1 MANTKLTEIMTS
13 AYLPAIS
20 ISIPSDADATADAS
34 HTQGVAITP
43 ARGGLSSIR
52 NTALLLSLLFA
63 LTGDPG
69 LAQRGSTKLSP
80 SEAYKAAMAPLNA
93 ARAQP
98 GDLTDADKFALG
110 IGMADALRNCLAL
123 SADISAFTTDP
134 KELLALSEL
143 CIFGQQYRPA
153 SATLE
158 KYLALPEPPERK
170 LALVLLVR
178 ALLGLNE
185 PTSAEAEVRSLLRD
199 YPYDAQ
205 IHFAVDQVIDGLEG
219 EGLGLNRLALQLC
232 ATQNANT
239 LPLLISGKAFE
250 GKDINA
256 SPSVLFADA
265 VRCVALSAEL
275 GKATTQDTLSELTAI
290 AQQPG
295 WTPTADLAPMQA
307 ALARQTAVGGKV
319 PLSGLHGHLIS
330 NSTLLPRSI
339 SLEGGTTL
347 LVPFTLW
354 APSAPDVVLDLAR
367 LAPHQPIYAIT
378 SWKANTGRE
387 DVPSREILMALNSW
401 RQNLPRH
408 VYMLI
413 VPDIE
418 LRAFHADSFPSGIVV
433 SGGVVR
439 WNSVLSS
446 RGEERMLV
454 HALNDPARKP

>member
-1 MANTKLTEIMTS
+1 
-13 AYLPAIS
+13 
-20 ISIPSDADATADAS
+20 
-34 HTQGVAITP
+34 
-43 ARGGLSSIR
+43 LSSVR
-52 NTALLLSLLFA
+52 NTAFLLSLFFA
-63 LTGDPG
+63 LTGDSG
-69 LAQRGSTKLSP
+69 WAQKASTKLSP

-110 IGMADALRNCLAL
+110 IGMANALRSCLAL
-123 SADISAFTTDP
+123 SADSSAFATDP

-143 CIFGQQYRPA
+143 CIFGQQYEPA
-153 SATLE
+153 RVTLE
-158 KYLALPEPPERK
+158 KYLALPQPLERK

-185 PTSAEAEVRSLLRD
+185 PNSAEAEVRSLLRD

-219 EGLGLNRLALQLC
+219 GSPGFNRLALQLC

-239 LPLLISGKAFE
+239 LPLLASGKALE

-256 SPSVLFADA
+256 SASVLFADA
-265 VRCVALSAEL
+265 VRCAALTAEL
-275 GKATTQDTLSELTAI
+275 EKATTQNSLSELTAI
-290 AQQPG
+290 AQQAS

-307 ALARQTAVGGKV
+307 ALARQTAVGGGV
-319 PLSGLHGHLIS
+319 PLSELHGHLIG

-339 SLEGGTTL
+339 SLESGTAI

-354 APSAPDVVLDLAR
+354 APSAPDVILDLAR
-367 LAPHQPIYAIT
+367 FAPQQPIYAIT
-378 SWKANTGRE
+378 SWSANTGRE
-387 DVPSREILMALNSW
+387 DIPSREILMALNTW

-418 LRAFHADSFPSGIVV
+418 LRAFHADSFPLGIVV
-433 SGGVVR
+433 RGGVVR

-446 RGEERMLV
+446 RGAERMLV

>member
-1 MANTKLTEIMTS
+1 MANWK
-13 AYLPAIS
+13 
-20 ISIPSDADATADAS
+20 
-34 HTQGVAITP
+34 
-43 ARGGLSSIR
+43 RGGLR
-52 NTALLLSLLFA
+52 NTAIVLSFLFV
-63 LTGDPG
+63 LTG
-69 LAQRGSTKLSP
+69 LAQKLSP

-123 SADISAFTTDP
+123 SADSSAFATDP

-143 CIFGQQYRPA
+143 CIFGQQYEPA
-153 SATLE
+153 HVTLE

-170 LALVLLVR
+170 LALVLLIR
-178 ALLGLNE
+178 ASLGLNQ
-185 PTSAEAEVRSLLRD
+185 PKSAEADARSLLRD

-219 EGLGLNRLALQLC
+219 ESPWFNQLALQLC
-232 ATQNANT
+232 DTQNANT
-239 LPLLISGKAFE
+239 LPLLVSGKGLE

-265 VRCVALSAEL
+265 VRCAGLTASH
-275 GKATTQDTLSELTAI
+275 DTLQELTTI
-290 AQQPG
+290 AQQPD
-295 WTPTADLAPMQA
+295 WTSTADLAPMQA
-307 ALARQTAVGGKV
+307 ALARQASVGARV
-319 PLSGLHGHLIS
+319 PLSGLHGHFLG
-330 NSTLLPRSI
+330 NNALLPRSV
-339 SLEGGTTL
+339 SLAGGTVL

-354 APSAPDVVLDLAR
+354 APNALDVVLDLAR
-367 LAPHQPIYAIT
+367 FAPQQPIYAIT
-378 SWKANTGRE
+378 SWGANTGRE
-387 DVPSREILMALNSW
+387 DVSSREILMALNAW

-408 VYMLI
+408 VSMLI
-413 VPDIE
+413 VPDSE

-446 RGEERMLV
+446 RGAERMIV
-454 HALNDPARKP
+454 HALNDPAKRH

>member
-1 MANTKLTEIMTS
+1 MANTKLTRFKLQIMDEGPFTVS
-13 AYLPAIS
+13 RSLNS
-20 ISIPSDADATADAS
+20 MLRTAF
-34 HTQGVAITP
+34 
-43 ARGGLSSIR
+43 
-52 NTALLLSLLFA
+52 LLSLLFA

-69 LAQRGSTKLSP
+69 FAQTSSTKLSP
-80 SEAYKAAMAPLNA
+80 SEAYKAAMAPFNA
-93 ARAQP
+93 AKAQP

-123 SADISAFTTDP
+123 SADISAFAADP

-143 CIFGQQYRPA
+143 CIFGQQYEPA
-153 SATLE
+153 RLTLE
-158 KYLALPEPPERK
+158 KYLELPAPTERK

-185 PTSAEAEVRSLLRD
+185 PNAAEAEVRGLLHD

-219 EGLGLNRLALQLC
+219 ESPGFNRLALQLC
-232 ATQNANT
+232 AMQNANT
-239 LPLLISGKAFE
+239 LPLLTSGKALE

-265 VRCVALSAEL
+265 VRCAALTAEL
-275 GKATTQDTLSELTAI
+275 AKASTQDTLSELSAI

-295 WTPTADLAPMQA
+295 WIPTADFAPMQA
-307 ALARQTAVGGKV
+307 ALARQTAVGGRV

-330 NSTLLPRSI
+330 NNTLLPRSV
-339 SLEGGTTL
+339 SLEGGTAL

-354 APSAPDVVLDLAR
+354 APSARDVVLDLAR
-367 LAPHQPIYAIT
+367 FAPQQPIYAVT

-387 DVPSREILMALNSW
+387 DVPSGEILMALNSW

-408 VYMLI
+408 VYLLI

-418 LRAFHADSFPSGIVV
+418 LRAFYADSFPLGIVV
-433 SGGVVR
+433 RGGVVR

-446 RGEERMLV
+446 RGAERMLV
-454 HALNDPARKP
+454 HALNDPARRPGNK

>member
-1 MANTKLTEIMTS
+1 
-13 AYLPAIS
+13 
-20 ISIPSDADATADAS
+20 
-34 HTQGVAITP
+34 
-43 ARGGLSSIR
+43 
-52 NTALLLSLLFA
+52 LLLSLLFG

-69 LAQRGSTKLSP
+69 LAQRSSTTLSP
-80 SEAYKAAMAPLNA
+80 SEAYKAAMAPFNA
-93 ARAQP
+93 AKAQP

-110 IGMADALRNCLAL
+110 IGMADAQRNCLAL
-123 SADISAFTTDP
+123 STDISAFTTDP
-134 KELLALSEL
+134 KELLALGEL
-143 CIFGQQYRPA
+143 CIFGQQYEPA
-153 SATLE
+153 RVTLE
-158 KYLALPEPPERK
+158 KYLELPAPTERK

-185 PTSAEAEVRSLLRD
+185 PNAAEAEVRWLLHD

-219 EGLGLNRLALQLC
+219 ENPGFNRLALQLC

-239 LPLLISGKAFE
+239 LPLLTGGKALE

-265 VRCVALSAEL
+265 VRCAGLTAEL

-290 AQQPG
+290 AQRPG
-295 WTPTADLAPMQA
+295 WIPTADFAPMQA
-307 ALARQTAVGGKV
+307 ALARQTAVGGRV
-319 PLSGLHGHLIS
+319 PLGGLHGHLIN
-330 NSTLLPRSI
+330 NSTLLPRAI
-339 SLEGGTTL
+339 SLERDTIL

-354 APSAPDVVLDLAR
+354 APSTPDVVLDLAR
-367 LAPHQPIYAIT
+367 FAPQQPIYAIT

-387 DVPSREILMALNSW
+387 DVPSREILMALNLW

-413 VPDIE
+413 VSNTE

-446 RGEERMLV
+446 RGAERMLF
-454 HALNDPARKP
+454 HALNDPARRP

>member
-1 MANTKLTEIMTS
+1 M
-13 AYLPAIS
+13 
-20 ISIPSDADATADAS
+20 
-34 HTQGVAITP
+34 
-43 ARGGLSSIR
+43 LSSIR
-52 NTALLLSLLFA
+52 NTAFLLSLLFT
-63 LTGDPG
+63 LTGDLG
-69 LAQRGSTKLSP
+69 LAQRNSTKLSP

-98 GDLTDADKFALG
+98 ADLTDADKFALG

-123 SADISAFTTDP
+123 SADIPAFATDP

-143 CIFGQQYRPA
+143 CIFGQEYEPA
-153 SATLE
+153 RVTLQR
-158 KYLALPEPPERK
+158 YLALPAPTERK

-185 PTSAEAEVRSLLRD
+185 PNSAEAEVRSLLRD

-219 EGLGLNRLALQLC
+219 ESPGFNRLALRLC

-239 LPLLISGKAFE
+239 LPLLTGGKALE

-265 VRCVALSAEL
+265 VRCTALTAEL
-275 GKATTQDTLSELTAI
+275 EKATTQGTLSELTAI

-307 ALARQTAVGGKV
+307 ALARQTAVGGRV
-319 PLSGLHGHLIS
+319 PLSELHGHQIN

-347 LVPFTLW
+347 LVPFVLW

-367 LAPHQPIYAIT
+367 YAPQQPIYAIT
-378 SWKANTGRE
+378 SWRANTGRE
-387 DVPSREILMALNSW
+387 DVLSREILIALNSW

-408 VYMLI
+408 VHLLI

-446 RGEERMLV
+446 RVRNECLST
-454 HALNDPARKP
+454 L

>member
-1 MANTKLTEIMTS
+1 MTPT
-13 AYLPAIS
+13 YLPA
-20 ISIPSDADATADAS
+20 ISIPSDADATADAGP
-34 HTQGVAITP
+34 TQGGAITP
-43 ARGGLSSIR
+43 APGGLSSIR
-52 NTALLLSLLFA
+52 NTAFVLSLLFA

-69 LAQRGSTKLSP
+69 LAQRSSAKLSP

-98 GDLTDADKFALG
+98 DDLTDADKLALG

-123 SADISAFTTDP
+123 SADISAIATDP
-134 KELLALSEL
+134 KELLALGEL
-143 CIFGQQYRPA
+143 CIFGQQYEPA
-153 SATLE
+153 RVTLE
-158 KYLALPEPPERK
+158 KYLAVPEPPERK

-185 PTSAEAEVRSLLRD
+185 PNSAEAEVRSLLRD

-219 EGLGLNRLALQLC
+219 ESPGFNRLALQLC

-239 LPLLISGKAFE
+239 LPLLISGKGLE
-250 GKDINA
+250 GKEINA

-265 VRCVALSAEL
+265 VRCAGLTAEL
-275 GKATTQDTLSELTAI
+275 EKANTQDALPKLTAI
-290 AQQPG
+290 AQQPS

-307 ALARQTAVGGKV
+307 ALARQTAVGGRV
-319 PLSGLHGHLIS
+319 PLSELHGHFIS
-330 NSTLLPRSI
+330 NSVLLPRSI
-339 SLEGGTTL
+339 SLVGGTVL

-354 APSAPDVVLDLAR
+354 APSALDVVLDLAR
-367 LAPHQPIYAIT
+367 FAPQQPIYAIT
-378 SWKANTGRE
+378 SWGANTGRE

-408 VYMLI
+408 VSMLI
-413 VPDIE
+413 VPDNE
-418 LRAFHADSFPSGIVV
+418 LRAFHGDSFPSGIVV

-446 RGEERMLV
+446 RGAERMLV
-454 HALNDPARKP
+454 HALSDPARRP

>member
-1 MANTKLTEIMTS
+1 
-13 AYLPAIS
+13 
-20 ISIPSDADATADAS
+20 
-34 HTQGVAITP
+34 
-43 ARGGLSSIR
+43 
-52 NTALLLSLLFA
+52 
-63 LTGDPG
+63 
-69 LAQRGSTKLSP
+69 
-80 SEAYKAAMAPLNA
+80 
-93 ARAQP
+93 
-98 GDLTDADKFALG
+98 
-110 IGMADALRNCLAL
+110 MADALRNCLAL
-123 SADISAFTTDP
+123 SADISAFATDP

-143 CIFGQQYRPA
+143 CIFGQQYGPA
-153 SATLE
+153 RATLE

-178 ALLGLNE
+178 ALLRLNE
-185 PTSAEAEVRSLLRD
+185 PNSAEAEVRSLLRD

-219 EGLGLNRLALQLC
+219 ESPGFNRLALQLC

-256 SPSVLFADA
+256 SSSVLFADA

-307 ALARQTAVGGKV
+307 ALARQTAVGGRV
-319 PLSGLHGHLIS
+319 PLSGLHGHLVS

-367 LAPHQPIYAIT
+367 FAPQQPIYAIT
-378 SWKANTGRE
+378 SWRANTGRE
-387 DVPSREILMALNSW
+387 DVPSREILMVLNSW

-418 LRAFHADSFPSGIVV
+418 LRAFYADSFPSGIVV
-433 SGGVVR
+433 SRRVVR

-446 RGEERMLV
+446 CGAEQMLV
-454 HALNDPARKP
+454 HTLNDPARRPSQ

>member
-1 MANTKLTEIMTS
+1 
-13 AYLPAIS
+13 
-20 ISIPSDADATADAS
+20 
-34 HTQGVAITP
+34 
-43 ARGGLSSIR
+43 
-52 NTALLLSLLFA
+52 
-63 LTGDPG
+63 
-69 LAQRGSTKLSP
+69 
-80 SEAYKAAMAPLNA
+80 MAPFNA
-93 ARAQP
+93 ARAQS

-123 SADISAFTTDP
+123 SADISAFATDP

-143 CIFGQQYRPA
+143 CIFGQQYEPA
-153 SATLE
+153 RATLE
-158 KYLALPEPPERK
+158 KYLAVPEPPERK
-170 LALVLLVR
+170 LALILLVR

-185 PTSAEAEVRSLLRD
+185 PNSAEAEVRSLLRD

-205 IHFAVDQVIDGLEG
+205 IHFAVDQVIDGLEAESPG
-219 EGLGLNRLALQLC
+219 FNRLALQLC

-239 LPLLISGKAFE
+239 LPLLISGKALE

-265 VRCVALSAEL
+265 VRCAALTAEL
-275 GKATTQDTLSELTAI
+275 GKASTQDTLSELTAI

-295 WTPTADLAPMQA
+295 WIPTADFAPMQA
-307 ALARQTAVGGKV
+307 ALARQTAVRGRV

-354 APSAPDVVLDLAR
+354 APSALDVVLDLAR
-367 LAPHQPIYAIT
+367 FAPQQPIYAIT
-378 SWKANTGRE
+378 SWRANTGRE
-387 DVPSREILMALNSW
+387 DVPSHEILTALSAW

-418 LRAFHADSFPSGIVV
+418 LRAFHADSFPLGIVV

-439 WNSVLSS
+439 WNSILSS
-446 RGEERMLV
+446 RGAERMLV
-454 HALNDPARKP
+454 HALNDPARRP